1 MVDED
6 FVREGRSLHK
16 GENLDAQRGTNFLAI
31 LFFNDQYPMDG
42 DDLEEAIRIASKK
55 SPSGAINEAQRYYI
69 LRHGSAV
76 LNGYLGFA
84 KGTRWL
90 AMIRRD
96 EGEQVFFQKADEL
109 RRQGR
114 K

>member
-1 MVDED
+1 M
-6 FVREGRSLHK
+6 
-16 GENLDAQRGTNFLAI
+16 DAHTGTNFLAI
-31 LFFNDQYPMDG
+31 LFLNDQYPMDG
-42 DDLEEAIRIASKK
+42 DDVEEAIRIAGKK

-76 LNGYLGFA
+76 SDGYLGFA

-96 EGEQVFFQKADEL
+96 EGKVAFEKKVVEL
-109 RRQGR
+109 RQLCR
-114 K
+114 